1 MAQQFSPL
9 GALPGDPGS
18 IPSMHKV
25 AHNHLYLQFQ
35 GVQCLFRAPWS
46 TAHMWYMDIHSG
58 KTPIYITIKWKT
70 KPKTLWAFVEREEGD
85 SLLST
90 GPQSWGFLGKQ

>member
-1 MAQQFSPL
+1 M
-9 GALPGDPGS
+9 
-18 IPSMHKV
+18 IR
-25 AHNHLYLQFQ
+25 
-35 GVQCLFRAPWS
+35 CLLAWCSGTGLKSS
-46 TAHMWYMDIHSG
+46 TWRTEKTHRFKGKLAYMVRFCLCSAHMWYMDIHSG